1 MRTRI
6 LGAALGGFGL
16 PAAVGLLIPM
26 EAGVPIPVPDDLVM
40 LVVGERVGAGRFSLW
55 AAIVGLEVV
64 AIVGTAALFFACRG
78 PGYAVVRRLGPRI
91 GLTTERPGPRDRQPR
106 AVASSCR
113 RASLD
118 PVERTVWRQT
128 R

>member
-40 LVVGERVGAGRFSLW
+40 LVIGERVGAGRFSLW

-64 AIVGTAALFFACRG
+64 AIMGTAALFFACRG

-91 GLTTERPGPRDRQPR
+91 GLTTELLDRANVNREPSRPAAGER
-106 AVASSCR
+106 VSS
-113 RASLD
+113 
-118 PVERTVWRQT
+118 P
-128 R
+128 